1 MVKMKLAAA
10 VMGLAAG
17 GLQTVSAETLLL
29 GDPAIHENKIAFVYA
44 GDIYTANRDGSD
56 PYRLTSHVGNETGP
70 VFSPDGTR
78 IAYSANY
85 QGNTD
90 VYSNSVNGGKP
101 PRHTFHPGNDIA
113 IDWSTNGEEIAFI
126 SARQR
131 LHGRSGQLYHV
142 SVEGGL
148 PSLQMQARIFR
159 GTYSDNGRQFAAIP
173 FGPAYNGLYGGSSGW
188 KGYRGG
194 SSPSVQIM
202 DLRRNRVNY
211 IPGSRVNDIE
221 PLWVGNQVYFASDRE
236 AEIFNLHRYD
246 PGSGTITKVSNE
258 TVWDIRAADAFGTD
272 IIYEAGGALK
282 VFDTETGA
290 TTQLSISLAPDLPQL
305 QSSWTNVAGQITA
318 ADLSKSGKRVLIT
331 ARGEVFSVPVKDG
344 STRNISDSSGV
355 REYAG
360 TWSPDG
366 QKLAYI
372 VEADRK
378 QHLVIED
385 QDGLGETTRF
395 DLGDHFY
402 TLLDWGG
409 EGDHIIYR
417 DNHLKLFAL
426 NTESGDRREISED
439 IRRQLGF
446 GGTEVSTS
454 PNGEW
459 LAYTREESN
468 FNRNIYLYNFES
480 GRSTQLTD
488 SMAAAGAPA
497 FSADGTLLYFTAST
511 NAGPTHVGLDMST
524 QERPYRA
531 GIYVAVL
538 TEDGLS
544 PLAPKAGDEE
554 AKDEE
559 EEDEEEAEEADLV
572 YDLAGARGRIQAL
585 PVEQAQYSGRAV
597 GKSGSL
603 YYVKSVQPGVE
614 ITPPGQNLQADA
626 EFISFDFEEREAS
639 TLTRGIVAFTLSAD
653 GEHALVRK
661 SDGSL
666 ATGKL
671 GDKFDAKP
679 VKTGDL
685 QLWIEPRK
693 EWRQIFDDVWRM
705 EAEFF
710 YDPNLHGLDWQGVYD
725 RYLPLLDHV
734 GRREDLNR
742 LLTEMIAEMQVGHN
756 RLGGGDIER
765 PSGPQIGLLGA
776 DLTINNGRHQI
787 SRIYTGEHWN
797 PNVQGPLAVPGL
809 DVSEGD
815 YIIAINGRDL
825 GQGTNIFEHLAG
837 TVGKQVTLTVSDRA
851 NARNPREIVVEPT
864 GNEFLMRLWAWIEGN
879 RKAVDEATDGRVG
892 YVYLPNTA
900 GAGYTL
906 FNRMF
911 FSQTDKDAIIID
923 ERSNGG
929 GQAANY
935 ITDVLSRT

>member
-1 MVKMKLAAA
+1 MQRAIKLAATGA
-10 VMGLAAG
+10 IAGLV
-17 GLQTVSAETLLL
+17 LQTASAETLLL
-29 GDPAIHENKIAFVYA
+29 GDPAIHQDKIAFVYA

-70 VFSPDGTR
+70 VFSPDGSR
-78 IAYSANY
+78 IAYTANY

-90 VYSNSVNGGKP
+90 VYSISVNGGQP
-101 PRHTFHPGNDIA
+101 ARHTFHPGNDIA
-113 IDWSTNGEEIAFI
+113 VDWSTNGAEIAFI

-131 LHGRSGQLYHV
+131 LNGRSGQLYHV
-142 SVEGGL
+142 SVDGGL

-159 GTYSDNGRQFAAIP
+159 GTYSDNGRQLAAIP

-194 SSPSVQIM
+194 TSPSIQIM

-221 PLWVGNQVYFASDRE
+221 PVWVGNQVYFASDRD

-258 TVWDIRAADAFGTD
+258 TVWDIRAVDAFGSD

-282 VFDTETGA
+282 VFDTATGA
-290 TTQLSISLAPDLPQL
+290 TTQLSITLSPDLPQL

-318 ADLSKSGKRVLIT
+318 ADLSMSGKRVLIT

-344 STRNISDSSGV
+344 STRNISDTSGV

-366 QKLAYI
+366 QQLAYI

-378 QHLVIED
+378 QHLIIED

-426 NTESGDRREISED
+426 NTESGDRRQISED
-439 IRRQLGF
+439 TRRQWGF

-459 LAYTREESN
+459 LAYTREEAN
-468 FNRNIYLYNFES
+468 FNRNIYLYNFAS

-488 SMAAAGAPA
+488 GMADAGAPA

-531 GIYVAVL
+531 GIYVSVL

-554 AKDEE
+554 
-559 EEDEEEAEEADLV
+559 
-572 YDLAGARGRIQAL
+572 
-585 PVEQAQYSGRAV
+585 
-597 GKSGSL
+597 
-603 YYVKSVQPGVE
+603 
-614 ITPPGQNLQADA
+614 
-626 EFISFDFEEREAS
+626 
-639 TLTRGIVAFTLSAD
+639 
-653 GEHALVRK
+653 
-661 SDGSL
+661 
-666 ATGKL
+666 
-671 GDKFDAKP
+671 
-679 VKTGDL
+679 
-685 QLWIEPRK
+685 
-693 EWRQIFDDVWRM
+693 
-705 EAEFF
+705 
-710 YDPNLHGLDWQGVYD
+710 
-725 RYLPLLDHV
+725 
-734 GRREDLNR
+734 
-742 LLTEMIAEMQVGHN
+742 
-756 RLGGGDIER
+756 
-765 PSGPQIGLLGA
+765 
-776 DLTINNGRHQI
+776 
-787 SRIYTGEHWN
+787 
-797 PNVQGPLAVPGL
+797 
-809 DVSEGD
+809 
-815 YIIAINGRDL
+815 
-825 GQGTNIFEHLAG
+825 
-837 TVGKQVTLTVSDRA
+837 
-851 NARNPREIVVEPT
+851 
-864 GNEFLMRLWAWIEGN
+864 
-879 RKAVDEATDGRVG
+879 
-892 YVYLPNTA
+892 
-900 GAGYTL
+900 
-906 FNRMF
+906 
-911 FSQTDKDAIIID
+911 
-923 ERSNGG
+923 
-929 GQAANY
+929 
-935 ITDVLSRT
+935 